1 MAHVAKYTRSA
12 MGHMLAHYDRSA
24 NNISNPNI
32 KPELTDKNYN
42 LAPERDIPFLD
53 FVQQRCMEVNAYKR
67 SDVNVIC
74 DWVITAP
81 KDLPTIV
88 YGQFFKESYNF
99 LCERYGGER
108 NVVSAY
114 VHMDENQPHLHFC
127 FMPIFY
133 DTNKGK
139 EKLSAKQVITRSDLN
154 SFHSDLEKHLQQAF
168 MYTVNVQNGAT
179 RNGNKSIK
187 ELQRETAKAKLDSI
201 KSELERFERYDT
213 LKLPTIEMI
222 EPEKN
227 LFGKTSVPYE
237 EYQEIVEEFRET
249 LEGYKEALKELN
261 YYKTENASLNTVL
274 EDSTRRFNELNNNN
288 PFEEVKVVKERLSCL
303 KEEQYTMIEDYFELS
318 AIKIR
323 MEDSLN
329 WYDDFYSSFIEKL
342 SKLSNTEISYVGKMA
357 IPNEYVKQIQ
367 KDIIKTQEKE
377 IKQSKNNEYD
387 FGFEL

>member
-1 MAHVAKYTRSA
+1 MAHVVKY
-12 MGHMLAHYDRSA
+12 
-24 NNISNPNI
+24 
-32 KPELTDKNYN
+32 
-42 LAPERDIPFLD
+42 
-53 FVQQRCMEVNAYKR
+53 
-67 SDVNVIC
+67 
-74 DWVITAP
+74 
-81 KDLPTIV
+81 
-88 YGQFFKESYNF
+88 
-99 LCERYGGER
+99 
-108 NVVSAY
+108 
-114 VHMDENQPHLHFC
+114 
-127 FMPIFY
+127 
-133 DTNKGK
+133 
-139 EKLSAKQVITRSDLN
+139 TRSDLN
-154 SFHSDLEKHLQQAF
+154 SFHSDLEKHLQPAF
-168 MYTVNVQNGAT
+168 MYTVNVQNRAT
-179 RNGNKSIK
+179 RDRNKSIK
-187 ELQRETAKAKLDSI
+187 ELQRKTAKAKLDSI

-261 YYKTENASLNTVL
+261 YYKTENASLNTAL

-318 AIKIR
+318 AIKSR

-329 WYDDFYSSFIEKL
+329 WYDDFHSSFIEKL
-342 SKLSNTEISYVGKMA
+342 SKLSNTELSYVGKMA

-377 IKQSKNNEYD
+377 IQQSKNNEYD